1 MKELTKEEK
10 DKIIQSRFHD
20 LIKSAPRLQKP
31 LSAEKVEKAFHFAE
45 QAHKGQL
52 RKTGLKLPY
61 ISHPIAVAKIVACEM
76 GFGSTTVAA
85 ALLHDVVED
94 TSFTVETIRSM
105 FGDEIA
111 LIVDGMTKIT
121 NVYNP
126 NRTEQAATFQKLIL
140 KMSEDKRVAFV
151 KIADRLHNLRT
162 MDKMRINSKV
172 IKTGEALSVYAPLA
186 FQLGLFN
193 IRNEIE
199 DISFRL
205 REPEEYAAI
214 EKIVKQNS
222 KRLEKV
228 SSHISQKLKEV
239 MEPANIDFE
248 VEPVRKS
255 LYRLR
260 SDMKKKKL
268 SFDQV
273 KNFQSERIVFK
284 ADSDKDIME
293 QCFSVYCKVSSKF
306 RVRPDSLRDWISN
319 PRLNGFQALV
329 FDIVYDGN
337 WKEMQIMTRAMHE
350 IAQRGYAKN
359 HANLHVKN
367 IESWVNAT
375 EKMMQDNDLTNQE
388 ILDLAQA
395 QNTEIHM
402 LTPKGDVVTLAKGST
417 VLDFAFK
424 IHSELG
430 LHFLSAEVN
439 RNPVN
444 IDYRLQN
451 GDMVKIIDSES
462 VKPKLEWADYLRSA
476 GNRAQLKSYFSKTHS
491 DKVSEGK
498 KIFEKA
504 FNSYIINDDLMEDV
518 IRHYGAEDLED
529 FYYKIGKEYIFTKDI
544 ENYIK
549 GKSGIRKYFSSF
561 TNIYSKYKVPGI
573 KVPGAKE
580 PFIVRSIEEISMATC
595 CRPIPGDSA
604 MLFIKNGNGLVIH
617 QRECENAKKLNAA
630 DGKQTRAVIW
640 ELSEEAFVPVNIRIT
655 GHDRQGVL
663 SDIIDII
670 YGELDTNMR
679 KLEIESAGAVFTGII
694 ELYISNKKML
704 ESMVKK
710 ITNIKGVNRAERI

>member
-1 MKELTKEEK
+1 MKDLTPEEK
-10 DKIIQSRFHD
+10 NKIIQSRFRD
-20 LIKSAPRLQKP
+20 LIESSPRLQKP
-31 LSAEKVEKAFHFAE
+31 ESAEKVQKAFEFAE

-94 TSFTVETIRSM
+94 TSFTVENIRSV
-105 FGDEIA
+105 FGDDIA

-126 NRTEQAATFQKLIL
+126 DRTEQAATFQKLIL

-172 IKTGEALSVYAPLA
+172 IKTAEALSVYAPLA

-199 DISFRL
+199 NISFRL
-205 REPEEYAAI
+205 REPEEYTAI
-214 EKIVKQNS
+214 ENVVNRNS
-222 KRLEKV
+222 KQLDKV
-228 SSHISQKLKEV
+228 SSEISQKLQGL
-239 MEPANIDFE
+239 MSDANIDFE
-248 VEPVRKS
+248 VVPVRKS

-260 SDMKKKKL
+260 SDMKKKKM
-268 SFDQV
+268 SFDQM

-284 ADSDKDIME
+284 ADPDKDIKE
-293 QCFSVYCKVSSKF
+293 QCFSVYCKVSSVY
-306 RVRPDSLRDWISN
+306 RVRPDSLRDWVSN
-319 PRLNGFQALV
+319 PRLNGFQTLV
-329 FDIVYDGN
+329 FDIVYDGS
-337 WKEMQIMTRAMHE
+337 WKEIQIMTHAMHE

-359 HANLHVKN
+359 HDNLHVKN
-367 IESWVNAT
+367 IENWVNAT
-375 EKMMQDNDLTNQE
+375 EKMMQDNDLTNRE

-395 QNTEIHM
+395 QDTEIHV

-439 RNPVN
+439 REPVN
-444 IDYRLQN
+444 IDYCLKN
-451 GDMVKIIDSES
+451 GDMVKVIDSES
-462 VKPKLEWADYLRSA
+462 VKPKIEWADYLKSA
-476 GNRAQLKSYFSKTHS
+476 GNRAQLKSYFSKTHTN
-491 DKVSEGK
+491 KVNKGEI
-498 KIFEKA
+498 IFEKS
-504 FNSYIINDDLMEDV
+504 FNSYIISNEVMKDI
-518 IRHYGAEDLED
+518 IRHYGAENLED
-529 FYYKIGKEYIFTKDI
+529 LYYKIGKEYVLPKDI

-561 TNIYSKYKVPGI
+561 TNIYSKYKIPSIKIPGS
-573 KVPGAKE
+573 KE

-630 DGKQTRAVIW
+630 AGKQTRAVIW
-640 ELSEEAFVPVNIRIT
+640 ELSEEAFVPVNIKIT

-670 YGELDTNMR
+670 YGELDVNMR

-694 ELYISNKKML
+694 ELYINNKKML
-704 ESMVKK
+704 ESMTKK
-710 ITNIKGVNRAERI
+710 ITNIKGVNRVERI